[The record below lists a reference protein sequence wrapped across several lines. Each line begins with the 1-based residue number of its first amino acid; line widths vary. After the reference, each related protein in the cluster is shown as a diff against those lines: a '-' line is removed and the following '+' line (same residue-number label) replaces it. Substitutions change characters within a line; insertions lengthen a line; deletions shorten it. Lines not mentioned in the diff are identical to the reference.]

1 MPPLSMPSADAH
13 HKAVP
18 KMKICSFCQKDTW
31 EVDYKDYPTLK
42 PHVDYFG
49 NMRNR
54 SRTGTCLQHQKMLK
68 TAIERARFMG
78 MLAYRK

>member
-1 MPPLSMPSADAH
+1 MPSPEKLH
-13 HKAVP
+13 RQGQEKSCP
-18 KMKICSFCQKDTW
+18 FCAKNIK
-31 EVDYKDYPTLK
+31 EVDYKDYPLLK

-49 NMRNR
+49 NIRR
-54 SRTGTCLQHQKMLK
+54 RHQTGTCLRHQKMLK

>member
-1 MPPLSMPSADAH
+1 MMLSHDSPRRPESKPRA
-13 HKAVP
+13 
-18 KMKICSFCQKDTW
+18 CSFCTDN
-31 EVDYKDYPTLK
+31 VRDIDFKDYPLIK

-49 NMRNR
+49 NIRQR
-54 SRTGTCLQHQKMLK
+54 HRTGTCLRHQKMLK

>member
-1 MPPLSMPSADAH
+1 MPLISMVSPDSSHRPERKCPA
-13 HKAVP
+13 
-18 KMKICSFCQKDTW
+18 CSFCTNNVRDI
-31 EVDYKDYPTLK
+31 DYKDYPLLK

-49 NMRNR
+49 NIRQR
-54 SRTGTCLQHQKMLK
+54 HRTGTCLRHQKMLK

>member
-1 MPPLSMPSADAH
+1 MMLSHASSRRPESKPSA
-13 HKAVP
+13 
-18 KMKICSFCQKDTW
+18 CSFCTGNVRDI
-31 EVDYKDYPTLK
+31 DFKDYPLLK

-49 NMRNR
+49 NIRKR
-54 SRTGTCLQHQKMLK
+54 HRTGTCLRHQKMLK

>member
-1 MPPLSMPSADAH
+1 MLPPEKLHRPGPER
-13 HKAVP
+13 KV
-18 KMKICSFCQKDTW
+18 CSFCEKDIQ
-31 EVDYKDYPTLK
+31 EIDYKDYPTLK

-49 NMRNR
+49 NIRNR

>member
-1 MPPLSMPSADAH
+1 MTPPTTKRGKSQKKVCH
-13 HKAVP
+13 
-18 KMKICSFCQKDTW
+18 FCRE
-31 EVDYKDYPTLK
+31 EVRYIDYKDYPTLK

-49 NMRNR
+49 NIRR
-54 SRTGTCLQHQKMLK
+54 RFHTGTCLRHQKMLK